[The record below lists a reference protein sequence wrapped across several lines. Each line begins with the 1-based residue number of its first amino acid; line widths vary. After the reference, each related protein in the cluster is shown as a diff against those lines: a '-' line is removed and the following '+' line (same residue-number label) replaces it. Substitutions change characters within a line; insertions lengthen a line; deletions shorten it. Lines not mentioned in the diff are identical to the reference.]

1 MALALASWLRAA
13 PEPSR
18 VPWLQLPPQ
27 DSSGAATCPVASAPA
42 SRLRIALEPPRV
54 PWLQLPPPGS
64 GQLQSRHMSRDSSSR
79 LMISIGARAYLPRR
93 YVTRAV
99 RACKACDALNASK
112 TCGQSDCRTAP
123 AQHRPRGPHAVRCH
137 SAEWLNNSG

>member
-1 MALALASWLRAA
+1 MALALASWLRVA

-18 VPWLQLPPQ
+18 VPWLQLPPLG
-27 DSSGAATCPVASAPA
+27 SGAATCPVASAPA
-42 SRLRIALEPPRV
+42 SRLKIALEPPRV

-64 GQLQSRHMSRDSSSR
+64 GQLQSRHMSRDSISR
-79 LMISIGARAYLPRR
+79 LMISIGARAYLPRC

-99 RACKACDALNASK
+99 RACDALNASK

-123 AQHRPRGPHAVRCH
+123 AQHRPHGPHAVRCH
-137 SAEWLNNSG
+137 SVEWLNNSG